1 MRVLTEP
8 LRELAEFESIQ
19 KNLQQG
25 RGTCVSLSGC
35 VDSQKLH
42 MVYGLGES
50 FRCKLIVTHNERR
63 VREIAEEFSFYDRNV
78 MVYPA
83 KDLILLNEIGR
94 ASCRVTPT
102 TGGKTGYSG
111 HYV

>member
-78 MVYPA
+78 MFYQ
-83 KDLILLNEIGR
+83 KKNKKLNKKKKNENKLKKENKKKIQKQR
-94 ASCRVTPT
+94 E
-102 TGGKTGYSG
+102 
-111 HYV
+111 